1 MMRLYTI
8 LGFFFI
14 ALGIIGAFLP
24 VLPTTPFILLAAG
37 CFSRSS
43 KKWHNWLLSNKLF
56 GPSIFRWES
65 QRCVN
70 CKTKFISLLSMAVM
84 GGASLA
90 LASHGFYFKLAA
102 GALMLVGAVSII
114 RLATCTSTAQFSSI
128 VKIPAA

>member
-1 MMRLYTI
+1 MRLFTI
-8 LGFFFI
+8 LGFLFI
-14 ALGIIGAFLP
+14 ALGTIGVFLP

-56 GPSIFRWES
+56 GPGIHRWES

-70 CKTKFISLLSMAVM
+70 CKTKVISLLSMAVM
-84 GGASLA
+84 GGGSLA
-90 LASHGFYFKLAA
+90 LASHSFYFKLAA

-114 RLATCTSTAQFSSI
+114 RLATCTSSAQFSPV
-128 VKIPAA
+128 VKSTGA